1 MDPAPRSGCAINAA
15 VEVLGD
21 PWAILVLRDTMFGN
35 LRHFNELVAGS
46 EEGIAT
52 NILASRLKQLV
63 EAGLLSRDAARRGQR
78 ATYSLTEA
86 GIQVLPV
93 MVALGNWG
101 LAHRDGEPR
110 LRVRAELLR
119 DGGPELVAAMMD
131 ELRELHLGIPR
142 PDPRRG
148 EECLARPPTARERE
162 TNRRPGKRAMHAS
175 PRRWATGRRGH
186 PVLGRI

>member
-1 MDPAPRSGCAINAA
+1 MSTAPRSGCAINAA

-21 PWAILVLRDTMFGN
+21 PWAILVLRDIMFGN
-35 LRHFNELVAGS
+35 LRHFRELVAAS

-52 NILASRLKQLV
+52 NILASRLKRLV
-63 EAGLLSRDAARRGQR
+63 AAGLLTRDTARRGQR
-78 ATYSLTEA
+78 VAYSLTEA

-93 MVALGNWG
+93 MVALGTWG

-131 ELRELHLGIPR
+131 ELREIHLGVPR
-142 PDPRRG
+142 PDADAPRPSDQLNAAYEAAMSDG
-148 EECLARPPTARERE
+148 AGSVPAGARP
-162 TNRRPGKRAMHAS
+162 
-175 PRRWATGRRGH
+175 
-186 PVLGRI
+186 